1 MLLLT
6 AREVRLWRN
15 PTPAPELAA
24 FGRPTAMPRGS
35 SRRCAPTTLSAKP
48 MKTKSAIMRASQ
60 LGANSAHQLLEEAFS
75 AGPKLGEALLQQLAF
90 VRVVPARGMGGQT
103 ALLSN
108 CAGSKQVVAHDLLHV
123 RTIHNQFVIGD
134 PHRQQFSDTLPG
146 HGIEVLQI
154 GNVAIRVHGTV

>member
-48 MKTKSAIMRASQ
+48 MTTKSAIMRASQ
-60 LGANSAHQLLEEAFS
+60 LGANTPAAVEPEMLMIVGQSVTEA
-75 AGPKLGEALLQQLAF
+75 ANDKQQLEPMVEAIEQQS
-90 VRVVPARGMGGQT
+90 GQRPEEIL
-103 ALLSN
+103 ADN
-108 CAGSKQVVAHDLLHV
+108 GYC
-123 RTIHNQFVIGD
+123 
-134 PHRQQFSDTLPG
+134 
-146 HGIEVLQI
+146 
-154 GNVAIRVHGTV
+154 